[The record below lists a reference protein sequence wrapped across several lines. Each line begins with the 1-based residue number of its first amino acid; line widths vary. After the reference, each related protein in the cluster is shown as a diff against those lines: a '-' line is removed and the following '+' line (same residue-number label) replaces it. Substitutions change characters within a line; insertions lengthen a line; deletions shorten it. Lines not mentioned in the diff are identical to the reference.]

1 MDYTGFIGPAYDLRN
16 TNYSCQTCVNWYPEV
31 QELGTGR
38 QAQVAQLV
46 PRPGL
51 VPVITGLAG
60 ISRGGYIATTGDLFW
75 VFGPTLYRISGN
87 NTNAGWSATVIGN
100 IAADNKPVQFTNN
113 LFYLF
118 LVSAE
123 RIFTYEFSTG
133 TLAEQTADGFGSGAT
148 SLDFIDERI
157 AFTRPDTDEFFWTK
171 LDQNSIIPI
180 VEENS
185 VASAEGRPDILVGLI
200 NSGLDLWL
208 FGHNTTEIWGSVGQG
223 NIIFARRT
231 NLIVEYGCYSP
242 YAIKRIGN
250 TVAWLGRS
258 ERGGAQ
264 MMVANGYNPQ
274 RISTYPIEQQWQNF
288 TPAQLEAATG
298 YVMQE
303 GGHMF
308 YVLNIPGA
316 TETWVYDFTVSQ
328 QMGKPM
334 WHTWTSRNASNIIG
348 KHRGEGHAYAFGR
361 HVTGDYAEG
370 TLYVMDDNVHTDN
383 NRAITIERTAPHI
396 SNSMKRIF
404 FDEIQFDFLTGKTT
418 SNTLDPQIML
428 QFSDD
433 GGVTWSDER
442 LLSAGVIGQY
452 GLKVDAQRLGSARG
466 RVFRIRMTDPIYWAL
481 SGVSIEI
488 REGAH

>member
-1 MDYTGFIGPAYDLRN
+1 MDYSGFIGPAYDLRN

-38 QAQVAQLV
+38 QSQVAQLV

-51 VPVITGLAG
+51 VPVVTGLGAAT
-60 ISRGGYIATTGDLFW
+60 RGGYLATTGDLFW
-75 VFGPTLYRISGN
+75 VAGTSLYKINGN
-87 NTNAGWSATVIGN
+87 NSNTGWSATLLGTIV
-100 IAADNKPVQFTNN
+100 ADNNPVQFTDNGDD
-113 LFYLF
+113 LFM
-118 LVSAE
+118 VSAG
-123 RIFTYEFSTG
+123 RIFTYNFTTNSVT
-133 TLAEQTADGFGSGAT
+133 EQTAAAYVDGAT
-148 SLDFIDERI
+148 GLDFIDQRI
-157 AFTRPDTDEFFWTK
+157 TFTRPNTDEFYWTE
-171 LDQNSIIPI
+171 LGST
-180 VEENS
+180 
-185 VASAEGRPDILVGLI
+185 VANGLNFAAAEGNPDRLVGII

-208 FGHNTTEIWGSVGQG
+208 FGKKTTEIWGSVGSG

-231 NLIVEYGCYSP
+231 NLIVEYGCLSP
-242 YAIKRIGN
+242 YTIKRIGN
-250 TVAWLGRS
+250 SVAWFGQS

-264 MMVANGYNPQ
+264 MMISNGYNPQ
-274 RISTYPIEQQWQNF
+274 RISTYPIEQEWQKF
-288 TPAQLEAATG
+288 TPAHLEAATG

-316 TETWVYDFTVSQ
+316 TETWVYDFTTSQ

-334 WHTWTSRNASNIIG
+334 WHTWTSRNSSNIIG
-348 KHRGEGHAYAFGR
+348 RHRGQGHAFAFGR
-361 HVTGDYAEG
+361 HITGDFAEG
-370 TLYVMDDNVHTDN
+370 ILYVMDEEVYTDN

-396 SNSMKRIF
+396 TNSMKRIF